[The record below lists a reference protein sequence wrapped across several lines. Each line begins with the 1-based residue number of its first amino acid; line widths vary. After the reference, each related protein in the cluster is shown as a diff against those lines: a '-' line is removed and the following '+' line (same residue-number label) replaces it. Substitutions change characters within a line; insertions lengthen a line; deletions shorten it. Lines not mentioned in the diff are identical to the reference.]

1 MKDVEN
7 KNVVGVSLKSD
18 EDGRREKYGGKRKTC
33 ESQALTCV
41 FARSF
46 GALSSLWSPSK
57 VVGLLIDFESK
68 KKKKKG
74 FSFFSFVNES
84 IDVVVVVVVVVVV
97 FPSS

>member
-68 KKKKKG
+68 KKKKG
-74 FSFFSFVNES
+74 LSVFSFVNES
-84 IDVVVVVVVVVVV
+84 IDVVVVVVVVV

>member
-68 KKKKKG
+68 KKKKG
-74 FSFFSFVNES
+74 FSVFSFVNES
-84 IDVVVVVVVVVVV
+84 IDVVVVVVVVV